1 MADLPEGGSHRILV
15 IEDDEDIARALH
27 TLLRRAGYRVLVAL
41 DGREGLR
48 RFHMERPDLVI
59 LDIGLPSLDGWTLL
73 ERIRDMSATPVL
85 MLTARDTET
94 DKVRGL
100 RGGADDY
107 LTKPFGNQ
115 ELLARVDNIFRRLAE
130 SPHAAGARQ
139 PAATSASAPPTA
151 GSRPPGAPMPG
162 GVPGAPAGGPA
173 VGGPSEGA
181 APSEPPARRLDE
193 RVWVDIASHRVE
205 VDGSDVGLTP
215 TEFRLLEALL
225 RHQGQILSSE
235 QLLRLAWRDPTAT
248 GPDRVKFTML
258 RLRRKLGWGDTAGG
272 PIETVRGFGYRLRSP
287 DR

>member
-1 MADLPEGGSHRILV
+1 MTLRSPQPGHNETTSPAAAAAGHAILV

-48 RFHMERPDLVI
+48 RFHLERPDLVI
-59 LDIGLPSLDGWTLL
+59 LDVGLPSLDGWMLL
-73 ERIRDMSATPVL
+73 ERIRDMSSTPVL

-115 ELLARVDNIFRRLAE
+115 ELLARVETIMRRQYE
-130 SPHAAGARQ
+130 TGHAGSSVLDQPGA
-139 PAATSASAPPTA
+139 ASASADGDPPATEA
-151 GSRPPGAPMPG
+151 G
-162 GVPGAPAGGPA
+162 
-173 VGGPSEGA
+173 
-181 APSEPPARRLDE
+181 ARRLDE
-193 RVWVDIASHRVE
+193 RVSVDINLHRVE
-205 VDGSDVGLTP
+205 VEGQPVGLTP
-215 TEFRLLEALL
+215 TEFRLLETLL
-225 RHQGQILSSE
+225 RHRGQVLSTE

-258 RLRRKLGWGDTAGG
+258 RLRRKLGWSDAVAG
-272 PIETVRGFGYRLRSP
+272 PIETVRGFGYRLRP
-287 DR
+287 PAG